1 MCKRRDLAGMAGTA
15 PSPPVRVYI
24 CGGDRVSREI
34 QKGRD
39 VFNSSVNRALLI
51 GTGNGLF
58 AACDLTAEAVG

>member
-24 CGGDRVSREI
+24 SGGDRVSREI

-39 VFNSSVNRALLI
+39 VFNSSVNWALLI
-51 GTGNGLF
+51 GTGDGL
-58 AACDLTAEAVG
+58 